1 MSVAVANNPP
11 LLRRSE
17 MFDGERWCE
26 GFKGPSIPAMGRL
39 QRRVSQRWVPSRFN
53 MRRDDRGRGTVD
65 WARTKGEDCVR
76 PESWVEPARASL
88 GSGQVSCHG
97 RPHSVAQGKSWLGE
111 DVAQGRCGSGKM
123 WLGEDVARGRCGSG
137 KMWLGEDVARG
148 RCRSGKLWLRE
159 DMAHGIVTQAR
170 RGGVWLRR
178 ASLGLDAGSI
188 KVADLD
194 SVLPINLFKD
204 GFRRHRAIMDA
215 QAGR

>member
-123 WLGEDVARGRCGSG
+123 WLGEDVARGRCRSG
-137 KMWLGEDVARG
+137 KMWLGEAVAQG
-148 RCRSGKLWLRE
+148 RYGSRNRHPGKAWRRLVATCISGARCWINQSSGLGFCTADQSLQGWLPP
-159 DMAHGIVTQAR
+159 A
-170 RGGVWLRR
+170 
-178 ASLGLDAGSI
+178 
-188 KVADLD
+188 
-194 SVLPINLFKD
+194 
-204 GFRRHRAIMDA
+204 
-215 QAGR
+215 

>member
-123 WLGEDVARGRCGSG
+123 WLGEDVAQGRYGSRNRHPG
-137 KMWLGEDVARG
+137 KAWRRLVATCISGARCWINQSSGLGFCTADQSLQGWLPPA
-148 RCRSGKLWLRE
+148 
-159 DMAHGIVTQAR
+159 
-170 RGGVWLRR
+170 
-178 ASLGLDAGSI
+178 
-188 KVADLD
+188 
-194 SVLPINLFKD
+194 
-204 GFRRHRAIMDA
+204 
-215 QAGR
+215 